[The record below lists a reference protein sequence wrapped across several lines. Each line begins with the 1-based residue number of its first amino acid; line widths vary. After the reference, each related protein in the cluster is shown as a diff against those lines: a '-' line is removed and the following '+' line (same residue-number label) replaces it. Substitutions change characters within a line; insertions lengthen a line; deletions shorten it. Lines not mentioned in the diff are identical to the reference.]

1 MFENIYNLVR
11 QEASDSIVRN
21 PAIPNEKNDQ
31 AIQAASSSITEVFQ
45 EKASSGNYGEMAQ
58 LFKSDNPGN
67 ESIVDKI
74 KNVFAGKLGGMGVDQ
89 TAATGAASSIIPALI
104 AKFVNRTNDPNDKG
118 FDLQDML
125 KQFGGADGKFD
136 LNDVM
141 DMFNKKGDQKQGGGI
156 GDILG
161 GFLKK

>member
-1 MFENIYNLVR
+1 MFENIINLIR

-141 DMFNKKGDQKQGGGI
+141 GMFNKKGDHQQGGGI